1 MSYNPC
7 HPPSGSMESAN
18 SPNRKR
24 PDSVRRHTS
33 LVSARVDMEVKAWL
47 QEIARKER
55 IDLSVVVRQA
65 LVARCGGSAETVPSR
80 RTRRDKPVR
89 IIRSPAVTDV
99 ALLVALQTVE
109 QSLHAILLNSC
120 LGRSGSHRQDAISV
134 LHELRDLIHGH
145 ESALELP
152 HAIG

>member
-7 HPPSGSMESAN
+7 CSHSDSIEPAH
-18 SPNRKR
+18 SPNRR
-24 PDSVRRHTS
+24 MPDSVRRPTS
-33 LVSARVDMEVKAWL
+33 LVSARVDMVVKDCL
-47 QEIARKER
+47 QEIARKDGN
-55 IDLSVVVRQA
+55 DLSVVVRQA
-65 LVARCGGSAETVPSR
+65 LVARCGGSIGTVPPR

-99 ALLVALQTVE
+99 ALLVALQTIE

-134 LHELRDLIHGH
+134 LHELRELIRGH

-152 HAIG
+152 HEIG